1 MPEGAIILDR
11 AYFEKP
17 EWLNQSKNGGFSRG
31 MAWLDLL
38 ALVNQRATTA
48 QVRGIQMPV
57 ERGECAYSKLGLSMR
72 WGRSQNWVSA
82 TLAAW
87 EQDGRVQIRKC
98 DNETTVFFLT
108 NFDSWQT
115 GMFTLLKEQNGEQ
128 MESRPRASG
137 EQKETDKEKEK
148 EVQKVPRG
156 EGEGVEGGAP
166 SFPEQ
171 VGDEVMLAFCRS
183 WAGEPA
189 TGAPQMPE
197 DWIVDIL
204 ARLNG
209 RRDLPRDWKRF
220 VVAMWRKE
228 FRTWHGGQKKTA
240 PESGGLSANVAAI
253 AEQKRTT
260 ELQRAI
266 RELEDEVY
274 QDRQSNLPRDAKKM
288 ARLKAMR
295 AELQGEKTHD

>member
-1 MPEGAIILDR
+1 MAKD
-11 AYFEKP
+11 
-17 EWLNQSKNGGFSRG
+17 GGFGRG
-31 MAWLDLL
+31 AAWLDLI
-38 ALVNQRATTA
+38 ALTNQRATTGF
-48 QVRGIQMPV
+48 VRGIHIPL
-57 ERGECAYSKLGLSMR
+57 ERGHCAYSKLGLATR
-72 WGRSQNWVSA
+72 WGRSQGWVST
-82 TLAAW
+82 TLAMW
-87 EQDGRVQIRKC
+87 EKDGRVKLVKS
-98 DNETTVFFLT
+98 DNETTIIELT

-115 GMFTLLKEQNGEQ
+115 GLASMVRTDCEQTANT
-128 MESRPRASG
+128 PRANR
-137 EQKETDKEKEK
+137 EQVATDKEKDK
-148 EVQKVPRG
+148 ELKGVPRG

-171 VGDEVMLAFCRS
+171 VGDEVMLAFCQS
-183 WAGEPA
+183 WPGEPA
-189 TGAPQMPE
+189 TGAPKMAE
-197 DWIVDIL
+197 DWVVDIL

-228 FRTWHGGQKKTA
+228 FRTWNGGQKKTA

-288 ARLKAMR
+288 ARLKALR